1 MAGLKYE
8 KMAKTGIHV
17 SVQQNRWIKKSFGRN
32 SHGEVEGRTT
42 GNLFHRGGG
51 DGGVFMLWLIP
62 WHLRVLSNWF
72 QVTPSKSRRNNKR
85 DDHFNKSDFRY
96 TANEL
101 LSS

>member
-32 SHGEVEGRTT
+32 SHGEGEGRTT

-51 DGGVFMLWLIP
+51 TGEGGIYVMVDPMALKGSVKL
-62 WHLRVLSNWF
+62 VSSN
-72 QVTPSKSRRNNKR
+72 T
-85 DDHFNKSDFRY
+85 
-96 TANEL
+96 E
-101 LSS
+101 